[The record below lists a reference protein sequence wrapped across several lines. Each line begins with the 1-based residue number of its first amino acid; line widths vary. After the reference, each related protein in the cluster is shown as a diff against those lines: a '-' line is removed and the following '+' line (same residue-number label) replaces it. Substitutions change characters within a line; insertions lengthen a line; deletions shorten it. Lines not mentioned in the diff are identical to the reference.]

1 MKIEETTFWPAFNSR
16 KDLKNYN
23 ENDLL
28 LFALQLRFNIE
39 DIETVATES
48 LTGSGQDKK
57 IDLVYIDSEGGHV
70 VIAQSYLS
78 KKTNKKEAKANK
90 ASDLNTAITW
100 LINQPINEVPEHLR
114 THAEA
119 LRNALKKEEIN
130 KIELWYLHNL
140 PESKNVENELSA
152 VERSAYAAV
161 RQSLEITNI
170 EVHAKEIGINTIE
183 DWYKSITLPILINDT
198 FKIKINN
205 GGYVVSGKKW
215 SAFVTVIPIVWFYQN
230 FNKYKAVKLFSANI
244 RDFLG
249 SRKDDANINNG
260 IKETAK
266 NDPEKFWVYNNGIT
280 ALVHEFK
287 YDEKKNSI
295 NIKGLS
301 IINGAQTTG
310 AIGHLK
316 KIPDNKALVH
326 VRFIKCTDKATL
338 INIVK
343 YNNSQNK
350 IIAPDF
356 RSNDKIQTRLK
367 EEFKKIPGIV
377 YVPRRGGHEDIIRR
391 VQNGLYSITAG
402 QGLAAFH
409 NKPHI
414 AYHGKTKIWE
424 DDDIYRKYFNE
435 HCTAKHIIFTHSL
448 LQAVEAKKNELRE
461 KNKGKQLIDI
471 EEKQFLFL
479 KKRGSMYLLV
489 AGISSALEIILGKKI
504 PNKFKLSFKK
514 NISPNQGT
522 IKWKPIIEIC
532 SPFMNELT
540 TGLSDG
546 FKSEEQVN
554 NAIDR
559 FVNFL
564 AATREVNMPIFTNFS
579 KDVS

>member
-16 KDLKNYN
+16 KDLKKYN
-23 ENDLL
+23 ENNLL

-39 DIETVATES
+39 DIETIATES
-48 LTGSGQDKK
+48 LTGSGGDKK
-57 IDLVYIDSEGGHV
+57 VDLVYIDSESGQV

-78 KKTNKKEAKANK
+78 KNTAKKEAKANK

-100 LINQPINEVPEHLR
+100 LINQPLDDIPDQIK
-114 THAEA
+114 THADA
-119 LRNALKKEEIN
+119 LRNALKKEEIT

-140 PESKNVENELSA
+140 PESKNVQNELSA

-161 RQSLEITNI
+161 RDSLGISSI
-170 EVHAKEIGINTIE
+170 EVHAKEIGIGAIE
-183 DWYKSITLPILINDT
+183 DWYKSITSPILINDT
-198 FKIKINN
+198 FNILINT
-205 GGYVVSGKKW
+205 GGYSISGKKW
-215 SAFVTVIPIVWFYQN
+215 SAFVTVIPLTWFYEN
-230 FNKYKAVKLFSANI
+230 FIKYKAVKLFSANI

-249 SRKDDANINNG
+249 SRKDEANINNE

-280 ALVHEFK
+280 ALVHDFNF
-287 YDEKKNSI
+287 DDIKKSLT
-295 NIKGLS
+295 IKGLS

-310 AIGHLK
+310 AIGHLNE
-316 KIPDNKALVH
+316 IPDDRASVH
-326 VRFIKCTDKATL
+326 VRFIKCTDKNTL

-367 EEFKKIPGIV
+367 MEFEKLPSVV

-391 VQNGLYSITAG
+391 IQNGLYSITAG

-424 DDDIYRKYFNE
+424 DDDLYRKYFNE
-435 HCTAKHIIFTHSL
+435 STTAKHITFTHSL
-448 LQAVEAKKNELRE
+448 LLAVEEKKNNLRE
-461 KNKGKQLIDI
+461 KHKSEELIGI
-471 EEKQFLFL
+471 EEKQFIFL
-479 KKRGSMYLLV
+479 KKRGSTYLLV

-504 PNKFKLSFKK
+504 PNKFKLHFKK
-514 NISPNQGT
+514 NLSPNQGT
-522 IKWKPIIEIC
+522 LKWKPIIEVC

-546 FKSEEQVN
+546 FKSETYVN

-564 AATREVNMPIFTNFS
+564 ASTREVNMPIFSNFR
-579 KDVS
+579 KEVS